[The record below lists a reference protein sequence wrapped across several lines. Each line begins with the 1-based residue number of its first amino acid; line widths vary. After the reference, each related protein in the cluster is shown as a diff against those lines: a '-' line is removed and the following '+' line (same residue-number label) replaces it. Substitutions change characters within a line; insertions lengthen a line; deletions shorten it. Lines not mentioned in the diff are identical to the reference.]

1 MFMNLFSFFLFFNAL
16 SQQKIDT
23 FSNGKP
29 IEIFADKGIEWHK
42 NDKKYIA
49 NGNAKAIQE
58 DFIVTSDTML
68 KVTGINKNVK
78 FLTMGKYT
86 VNVYPKLKP
95 HPEKKI
101 K

>member
-1 MFMNLFSFFLFFNAL
+1 MKKKILKILYLNIFSFFLFFNAL

-58 DFIVTSDTML
+58 DFIVTSDSL
-68 KVTGINKNVK
+68 
-78 FLTMGKYT
+78 
-86 VNVYPKLKP
+86 
-95 HPEKKI
+95 EA
-101 K
+101 